1 VSIREG
7 HLVDGVPE
15 HTSPAARLRRR
26 ARTTLLGY
34 LSLTKPRV
42 IELLLVTTIPA
53 MLLADRGSVNPLL
66 ILNTLVGGLLAAA
79 GANAL
84 NCVADA
90 DIDKVMKR
98 TERRPL
104 ARDTV
109 PRSHALIFG
118 LALSVGSFFWLWWTT
133 NMLSAHLAGATI
145 AFYVLVYTLLLK
157 RRTSQNVVW
166 GGAAGCMPV
175 MIGWSAVTG
184 TIQWP
189 ALVMFAI
196 IFFWTPP
203 HTWALA
209 MRYKEDYRAAG
220 VPMLPAVA
228 TERQVTKQ
236 ILIYTWLTVLA
247 TLSLALATGWLYAS
261 VALVAGEAA
270 AVVPAVEQLPGH
282 RVLRAGHR
290 LGAGPA
296 DAAEPLAQTSVAGTS
311 TVITDAPSSE
321 SFDSPLPVSRP
332 KFGTYTRV
340 PSGVT
345 ATPPGLFPTGM
356 FAMTVSV
363 SSIGLVLVC
372 HVDARSVAAANIS
385 GVCLCFSAVLTLV
398 SHELSLP
405 AE

>member
-1 VSIREG
+1 MPSAAATLRSNCVGIREG
-7 HLVDGVPE
+7 SLVEGAPNRI
-15 HTSPAARLRRR
+15 T
-26 ARTTLLGY
+26 TTLLGY
-34 LSLTKPRV
+34 LALTKPRV

-109 PRSHALIFG
+109 SRSHALIFG

-166 GGAAGCMPV
+166 GGGAGCMPG

-184 TIQWP
+184 AIQWP
-189 ALVMFAI
+189 APVMFAI

-228 TERQVTKQ
+228 TEEQVTKQ
-236 ILIYTWLTVLA
+236 ILVYTWLTVLA
-247 TLSLALATGWLYAS
+247 TLALALTTGWLYAT
-261 VALVAGEAA
+261 VAL
-270 AVVPAVEQLPGH
+270 
-282 RVLRAGHR
+282 
-290 LGAGPA
+290 LGGAWF
-296 DAAEPLAQTSVAGTS
+296 L
-311 TVITDAPSSE
+311 VI
-321 SFDSPLPVSRP
+321 
-332 KFGTYTRV
+332 
-340 PSGVT
+340 
-345 ATPPGLFPTGM
+345 AT
-356 FAMTVSV
+356 
-363 SSIGLVLVC
+363 
-372 HVDARSVAAANIS
+372 
-385 GVCLCFSAVLTLV
+385 
-398 SHELSLP
+398 
-405 AE
+405 